1 MQQAAPEPA
10 AGSPGGPG
18 AGAAGPRAGLLR
30 AFVASLTGTSLEWY
44 DFAVY
49 SAAAAL
55 VFGDL
60 FFPSEDPLTG
70 TLLAFSTYAVGYVSR
85 PLGGIV
91 FGRLGDVVG
100 RKKVLIATLVLIG
113 VATFLIGVLP
123 THSTIGPAAPVA
135 LVVLRFAQGVGVGGE
150 WGGAVLLSSE
160 FGDARRRGFWAS
172 AAQVGPPA
180 GNLLANGVLAALGAL
195 LTEDQFMSWGWR
207 VAFLFSGVLVGFGL
221 WVRAKLEETPVFRA
235 LEAGASRPEAPV
247 REVLTRQPRA
257 LAAAVLSR
265 VGPDVLYALFTVF
278 VLTYATDELGMSRG
292 SALTAV
298 LIGSACQLFLIP
310 LAGALSDRV
319 DRRVLYGVSAVAG
332 GLWPFVFFP
341 MIHGGGWGPL
351 VVGVVVA
358 LVLHSLMYGPQAA
371 FVAEQFSPRLRSTGS
386 SLAYTL
392 AGIIGG
398 AVAPLLFTA
407 LLGAFDSWVPIA
419 AYLAVAALVTVAG
432 VALGRGPAEAEREDA
447 LLVGGRTAQDGAPRM
462 DHGTGTTADA
472 DTTKADTTTK
482 EEAHR

>member
-1 MQQAAPEPA
+1 MLQDSPRGPA
-10 AGSPGGPG
+10 ASPVVTPN
-18 AGAAGPRAGLLR
+18 RSGLVR
-30 AFVASLTGTSLEWY
+30 AFFASLTGTALEWY

-49 SAAAAL
+49 SAASAL

-91 FGRLGDVVG
+91 FGRLGDVIG

-113 VATFLIGVLP
+113 AATFLIGLLP
-123 THSTIGPAAPVA
+123 THSSIGAAAPIA

-160 FGDARRRGFWAS
+160 FGDPKKRGFFAS

-195 LTEDQFMSWGWR
+195 LTEDQFLSWGWR
-207 VAFLFSGVLVGFGL
+207 VAFLVSGVLVGFGL
-221 WVRAKLEETPVFRA
+221 WIRAKLEETPVFKA
-235 LEAGASRPEAPV
+235 MEAEQSRPEAPV

-257 LAAAVLSR
+257 LIAAMLAR
-265 VGPDVLYALFTVF
+265 VAPDVLYALFTVF
-278 VLTYATDELGMSRG
+278 VLTYATDELDMSRG

-298 LIGSACQLFLIP
+298 LIGSSLQIFLIP

-319 DRRVLYGVSAVAG
+319 NRRLLYGCSAVGAG
-332 GLWPFVFFP
+332 VWPFVFFS
-341 MIHGGGWGPL
+341 MVDGGSWALL
-351 VVGVVVA
+351 VLGVIVA

-392 AGIIGG
+392 AGLIGG
-398 AVAPLLFTA
+398 AIAPLLFTA
-407 LLGAFDSWVPIA
+407 LLGSFNSWVP
-419 AYLAVAALVTVAG
+419 LAVYVAVTAAVTVTG
-432 VALGRGPAEAEREDA
+432 LLLGRDAEAATDEDTE
-447 LLVGGRTAQDGAPRM
+447 LVAQATA
-462 DHGTGTTADA
+462 
-472 DTTKADTTTK
+472 
-482 EEAHR
+482 